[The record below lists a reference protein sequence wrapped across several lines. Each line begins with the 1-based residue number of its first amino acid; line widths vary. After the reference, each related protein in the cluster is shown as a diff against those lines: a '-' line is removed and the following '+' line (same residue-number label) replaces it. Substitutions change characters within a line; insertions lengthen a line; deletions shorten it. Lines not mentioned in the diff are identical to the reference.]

1 MKSVSYYN
9 TNKLKGFDQ
18 KEANR
23 KASTQEDRI
32 LHFFER
38 NKGNRYSPEEIQTYC
53 QMATRPLTSVR
64 RAITNLT
71 NDGYLRKTNDMKL
84 GIYKKPVHTWEF
96 SHGEDQ
102 EELW

>member
-1 MKSVSYYN
+1 MSYYN
-9 TNKLKGFDQ
+9 TNKLTAPDL

-23 KASTQEDRI
+23 KASTDEDRI

-38 NKGNRYSPEEIQTYC
+38 NQGSRYSPEDIRMYC

-71 NDGYLRKTNDMKL
+71 SDGHLRKTNEMKT
-84 GIYKKPVHTWEF
+84 GSYGKPVHTWEF
-96 SHGEDQ
+96 GVKNQNEI
-102 EELW
+102 W

>member
-1 MKSVSYYN
+1 MSYYN
-9 TNKLKGFDQ
+9 TNNLTGFDL

-32 LHFFER
+32 LQFFER
-38 NKGNRYSPEEIQTYC
+38 NQGIRYSPEEIQTYC

-71 NDGYLRKTNDMKL
+71 NDGHLRKTNDMKP
-84 GIYKKPVHTWEF
+84 GIYGKPVRTWEF
-96 SHGEDQ
+96 SSGQNQREI
-102 EELW
+102 W

>member
-1 MKSVSYYN
+1 MSYYN
-9 TNKLKGFDQ
+9 TNKLKGFDL

-71 NDGYLRKTNDMKL
+71 SDGYLRKTNDMKP
-84 GIYKKPVHTWEF
+84 GIYGKPVHTWEF